1 MERYR
6 SIVNKTPST
15 MERKRSIQQDGANR
29 PGRRE
34 PSGAAAMQPA
44 VTAALTRAL
53 FEEWARSGYAA
64 LSLEAVARRAGVG
77 KAALYRRW
85 PSKLAMVSDRLWQIG
100 LEATP
105 LPDTGSLE
113 GDVTALLRSLRRGL
127 RHPLAR
133 RIVPD
138 LHAEM
143 PRSPGLTT
151 AVRRLQEAR
160 RRRGAEL
167 IARAVERGELR
178 AGVDVELAG
187 DVLGALIYWRM
198 IVIGG
203 RADRAYL
210 TALTRTVLGALRAA

>member
-1 MERYR
+1 
-6 SIVNKTPST
+6 
-15 MERKRSIQQDGANR
+15 MERKRSIVKDHPKR
-29 PGRRE
+29 PVRV

-44 VTAALTRAL
+44 VTRALTHAL
-53 FEEWARSGYAA
+53 FAEWARCGYAA
-64 LSLEAVARRAGVG
+64 LSLEAVAKRASVG

-85 PSKLAMVSDRLWQIG
+85 PSKLAMVSERLLQVG
-100 LEATP
+100 VGVTP

-113 GDVTALLRSLRRGL
+113 GDVHGLLWSLRRVL

-143 PRSPGLTT
+143 PRSPGLGA

-160 RRRGAEL
+160 RQRGAGL
-167 IARAVERGELR
+167 LARAVARGELR
-178 AGVDVELAG
+178 AGADVELAN

-198 IVIGG
+198 VVTGG

-210 TALTRTVLGALRAA
+210 GQLTGVVVAALRAL